1 MSQVRFNLDIYLD
14 DEKDKDIIGL
24 IEDLKSKHKL
34 SPFVS
39 TMLKLVADGEL
50 NNDTYKSI
58 KNDIDST
65 EHNLKR
71 TLFFNELRD
80 EVSDIKDKT
89 DKIYEM
95 ALHTYISN
103 MIGKNLNLENGSK
116 NILIAEFMMEQS
128 IKRLQNICGFNIEKS
143 TFLANKRLENID
155 ELVDTIMEA
164 IVTRY
169 SGLIDELKIHEV
181 VTTGQIVSNSTNST
195 IDNTNSVIDNNKT
208 IHVANNDNVKPQ
220 ASVSV
225 EDTQTETDDTK
236 EKDEEVIDFGDADL
250 DALANFFGGI

>member
-24 IEDLKSKHKL
+24 IESLKSKHKL
-34 SPFVS
+34 SHFVS

-50 NNDTYKSI
+50 NSTTYKSI
-58 KNDIDST
+58 QDDIDST
-65 EHNLKR
+65 EYNLKR

-80 EVSDIKDKT
+80 EVSDIKNKT

-128 IKRLQNICGFNIEKS
+128 IKKLQNICGFNIEKS

-155 ELVDTIMEA
+155 DLVDTIMEA

-169 SGLIDELKIHEV
+169 SGLIDELKVREIITSEQV
-181 VTTGQIVSNSTNST
+181 VSN
-195 IDNTNSVIDNNKT
+195 NTNSVIDNNKT
-208 IHVANNDNVKPQ
+208 IPVVNNDNIKPQ

-225 EDTQTETDDTK
+225 ENTQVETVDTK
-236 EKDEEVIDFGDADL
+236 ENDEEEIDFGDADI